1 MMVMMDTSEADLPPF
16 QEYLDHKLTQQ
27 KTNYFNST
35 STTKAVPL
43 NEVIKDLFFS
53 TNQDN
58 KDSTL
63 MLEDLGVVAETRW
76 VQELLYPKKATY
88 PLMSESGAEYSWDGF
103 QKTWGKHWLASWT
116 WLILQR
122 VHYPV
127 WLTNSRYFFA
137 ASIRN
142 MSRNIFLDRHTTNKE
157 ISDKK
162 KSLFHDFP

>member
-1 MMVMMDTSEADLPPF
+1 MPPF
-16 QEYLDHKLTQQ
+16 QEYFDHKLTQQ

-103 QKTWGKHWLASWT
+103 QKT
-116 WLILQR
+116 
-122 VHYPV
+122 
-127 WLTNSRYFFA
+127 
-137 ASIRN
+137 
-142 MSRNIFLDRHTTNKE
+142 
-157 ISDKK
+157 
-162 KSLFHDFP
+162 